1 MRNQALYSDDPYTE
15 KAPEASIPELGKDW
29 SPAPKKHAR
38 SQPASSDTRPGTQPT
53 DTSVGSKQQM
63 KNEMR
68 YTSVMKKD
76 DEMNKEKA
84 AEKVDDIVTRSTNI
98 LMKLTAV
105 FPFDFFPSVITIDA
119 NKITIIDQTFFASET
134 VTPILLEEVTDVVV
148 ESNFFLGRMIR
159 TYSHHP
165 LQPLTYAVAN
175 LRKKEALRAQE
186 IIQGLLVLRL
196 AEGVDL
202 SKLQPEEITK
212 ELSRIGK
219 PHEKIPA
226 L

>member
-1 MRNQALYSDDPYTE
+1 MSVLYNNDPYAQ

-29 SPAPKKHAR
+29 SPPQKKQLSHKPAASDAPVDPHIK
-38 SQPASSDTRPGTQPT
+38 

-63 KNEMR
+63 KNDLR
-68 YTSVMKKD
+68 YTSAMKKKD
-76 DEMNKEKA
+76 AINKDNA
-84 AEKVDDIVTRSTNI
+84 AQKVDEIVLRSNNLLI
-98 LMKLTAV
+98 KLTAV

-119 NKITIIDQTFFASET
+119 NKITIIDKNFFASET
-134 VTPILLEEVTDVVV
+134 VTTILLEEMTDVVV
-148 ESNFFLGRMIR
+148 QSNFFLARIVL

-165 LQPLTYAVAN
+165 LQPITYAVAN
-175 LRKKEALRAQE
+175 LWKKEALRAQE

-196 AEGVDL
+196 AEGIDL

-219 PHEKIPA
+219 THEKLLA